1 MFFEQVKHI
10 CIRKDL
16 AKPMKANAYNA
27 ELQDILQGDQ
37 VHHNLSVADL
47 AATSLARHEG
57 IQTSTGAL
65 RVTTGKYTGRSPKD
79 KFIVDESAVHEHIA
93 WGPVNQPISRE
104 EFDRLYHKT
113 MEYLQNRELFVF
125 DGFAGSDEEY
135 RLPIRVVNEYAW
147 HNLFVH
153 QLFVRPTNDELKDH
167 QPEFTVIAVPG
178 LQADPQTDGTRSE
191 TFIVVSFEKRVVL
204 IGGTQYAGEMKKSIF
219 SVLNYLLPFKG
230 VFPMHCS
237 ANVGEQGDVALFFGL
252 SGTGKTTLSADPNR
266 RLIGDDEH
274 GWSDHGVFNFEGGC
288 YAKCIG
294 LSEEKE
300 PQIWNAIQFGTV
312 LENVVVDP
320 ETKIADYE
328 DGLLTENT
336 RAAYPIDY
344 IPGAVIPGVA
354 GHPEVIV
361 FLTADAFGVL
371 PPISKLTKEQA
382 MYHFLSG
389 YTSKLAGTE
398 RGVTE
403 PEATFSTCFG
413 APFLPLRPSVYAKM
427 LGEKIDRYQARVYL
441 VNTGWSGGPYGLGK
455 RMNLPYTRSMVTAAI
470 NGTIEEASFAA
481 DPIFGLWVPNQIEGV
496 PSDVLNPRHTWQD
509 KQAYDAKARDLAARF
524 VKNFEKFTD
533 VADDIRNAGPK
544 A

>member
-1 MFFEQVKHI
+1 
-10 CIRKDL
+10 
-16 AKPMKANAYNA
+16 MKANAYNA
-27 ELQDILQGDQ
+27 ELQDILQGNQ
-37 VHHNLSVADL
+37 VYHNLSVADL
-47 AATSLARHEG
+47 TAASLERQEG
-57 IQTSTGAL
+57 IQTSAGAL

-79 KFIVDESAVHEHIA
+79 KFLVDEPSVHEHIA

-104 EFDRLYHKT
+104 KFDRLYHKT

-125 DGFAGSDEEY
+125 DGFAGSDKEY

-153 QLFVRPTNDELKDH
+153 QLFVRPTEEELKEH

-178 LQADPQTDGTRSE
+178 LQADPQTDGTHSE
-191 TFIVVSFEKRVVL
+191 TFIVVSFEKRLVL

-294 LSEEKE
+294 LSQEKE

-328 DGLLTENT
+328 DGSLTENT

-344 IPGAVIPGVA
+344 IPGAVIPGTA

-441 VNTGWSGGPYGLGK
+441 VNTGWSGGSYGIGK
-455 RMNLPYTRSMVTAAI
+455 RMNLAYTRNMVTAAI
-470 NGTIEEASFAA
+470 NGTIEQASFAT
-481 DPIFGLWVPNQIEGV
+481 DPIFGLWVPDQVEGV
-496 PSDVLNPRHTWQD
+496 PSDVLNPRQTWQD

-544 A
+544 S